1 MDINEEAYA
10 IQEEVVEF
18 RRALH
23 RCPEIAFHETM
34 TMEYIREH
42 LEEWEISYKI
52 FDPSGIIAVV
62 GNGKKETIALRA
74 DMDALEVQEETGLDF
89 ASLNHGCMHAC
100 GHDGHTAILLATAK
114 ILKKHESELDRRVYL
129 VFQPAEET
137 AEGARFML
145 KTGVLDSVKRIYG
158 VHIFN
163 GIPSGK
169 ISLEAGPRMAATNW
183 LAVHLYGRSGH
194 AGKPHE
200 GIDTAVAVS
209 SMVMNFQSII
219 SRNLNPLDPAVLTI
233 GKVEAGTARNVIA
246 GEAKIEGTARTFSR
260 QAQEMIESRV
270 KEIAKAHEQMYG
282 VDVSVDFQQSSHGA
296 LINDP
301 GVVEDVM
308 EKAGE
313 VFDPSEFT
321 HVEAMMLGED
331 FANYLELYR
340 KYKKDYGLEKIIEGV
355 YTKDTLERLQYAAF
369 DERLSVVNMLIGR
382 LGTCF
387 KDYFLKDR
395 FVTIL
400 YEYLKLLRSN
410 LQIDLVVCEARDKY
424 EKLRK
429 EEQMTKQE
437 DHVRKQV
444 LDTLE
449 SYEQLTK
456 EEHLDREAAFE
467 RVKELFGNEVA
478 GREELTEHT
487 LAALEHAFE
496 FMEDAFGDSQEMVS
510 FVTELNTN
518 YYSIQFL
525 KENDCDKYYQYNKKL
540 LFDKQQEEILSEMD
554 EIEQDLNTA
563 VK

>member
-1 MDINEEAYA
+1 MNIKRAKEEIKDTIAAYLLKD
-10 IQEEVVEF
+10 EF
-18 RRALH
+18 G
-23 RCPEIAFHETM
+23 E
-34 TMEYIREH
+34 
-42 LEEWEISYKI
+42 YKI
-52 FDPSGIIAVV
+52 PAIRQRPVLLIGPPGVGKTQIMEQIARECEIGLVAYTITHHTRQSAVGLPFIQHKIYGGKEYSVTEYTMSEIIASVYDR
-62 GNGKKETIALRA
+62 IR
-74 DMDALEVQEETGLDF
+74 ETGLKE
-89 ASLNHGCMHAC
+89 G
-100 GHDGHTAILLATAK
+100 ILFIDEINCVSETLAPTMLQFLQCKTFGSHKVPEGWIIVAAGNPPEYNK
-114 ILKKHESELDRRVYL
+114 SVREFDVVTLDRIKKIIIEPDLNVWKEYAYAQNIHPAIMSYLNIRPQYFCTVETTVDGKRFATPRGWEDLSQLIQVY
-129 VFQPAEET
+129 ET
-137 AEGARFML
+137 LGK
-145 KTGVLDSVKRIYG
+145 KTDRDVVGQYLQHPK
-158 VHIFN
+158 
-163 GIPSGK
+163 
-169 ISLEAGPRMAATNW
+169 
-183 LAVHLYGRSGH
+183 
-194 AGKPHE
+194 
-200 GIDTAVAVS
+200 
-209 SMVMNFQSII
+209 
-219 SRNLNPLDPAVLTI
+219 
-233 GKVEAGTARNVIA
+233 
-246 GEAKIEGTARTFSR
+246 
-260 QAQEMIESRV
+260 
-270 KEIAKAHEQMYG
+270 IAK
-282 VDVSVDFQQSSHGA
+282 
-296 LINDP
+296 
-301 GVVEDVM
+301 
-308 EKAGE
+308 
-313 VFDPSEFT
+313 
-321 HVEAMMLGED
+321 D

-456 EEHLDREAAFE
+456 EEHLDGEAAFE

-487 LAALEHAFE
+487 LAALEHVFE